1 MEQDIRW
8 KQRFANF
15 TRAFNGEVWMDMI
28 KTRNLTSHTYDI
40 ELAEL
45 VFIAITERFYPAL
58 VEFSN
63 RFTHLL
69 DEKPQ

>member
-28 KTRNLTSHTYDI
+28 KTRNLTSHTYAI

-45 VFIAITERFYPAL
+45 VFIAIAEQFFQP
-58 VEFSN
+58 
-63 RFTHLL
+63 LL
-69 DEKPQ
+69 NSHTVLLTY